1 MPISIATKKHTEFF
15 LAIHPRDDK
24 KIPEGLRILSNAMTL
39 SPEIKC
45 PAFWHENICAAMFS
59 VSN

>member
-45 PAFWHENICAAMFS
+45 PAF
-59 VSN
+59 